1 MPRLGIGHLVTTD
14 CGGNGEG
21 NAIIQ
26 LMKIRVQMKKQYI
39 QEVNLCFILSK
50 IFL

>member
-1 MPRLGIGHLVTTD
+1 MPRLGIGHLVTAE

-26 LMKIRVQMKKQYI
+26 LMKIKSLDEETIYSGGKSMLYSQ
-39 QEVNLCFILSK
+39 
-50 IFL
+50 